1 MAELGLLAAELLDQA
16 QTEPTKTLLREQTE
30 QARARGIFGA
40 PTFFVGTEMSPPIE
54 FWFDFASGYAY
65 FAALEIDALAE
76 RHGRTVLW
84 RPFTLGAAFKV
95 TGAQGLSR
103 TPLKREYARHD
114 WQRLA
119 RLKRVPFNL
128 PADHPKVGLPAIRAF
143 YHLERKDPHAAARLA
158 KHIIVGYFR
167 EGLDTDD
174 PNAIAQVA
182 SLLGLDPDMMLA
194 GMIDPEIKNL
204 ARRYGEEAVTRG
216 VFGSPWIFV
225 DGEPFWG
232 SDRLAMVDRWLAEG
246 AW

>member
-1 MAELGLLAAELLDQA
+1 MTATQA
-16 QTEPTKTLLREQTE
+16 HG
-30 QARARGIFGA
+30 RA
-40 PTFFVGTEMSPPIE
+40 PIE

-65 FAALEIDALAE
+65 FAALEIEPLAE
-76 RHGRTVLW
+76 RYGRTVLW
-84 RPFTLGAAFKV
+84 RPFTLGTAFKV

-103 TPLKREYARHD
+103 TPLKREYARRD

-119 RLKRVPFNL
+119 RLKGVPFNL

-174 PNAIAQVA
+174 PDAIVRLA

-194 GMIDPEIKNL
+194 GMIDPEIKTL
-204 ARRYGEEAVTRG
+204 ARRCGEEGVTRG

-232 SDRLAMVDRWLAEG
+232 SDRLPMVERWLAEG
-246 AW
+246 GW